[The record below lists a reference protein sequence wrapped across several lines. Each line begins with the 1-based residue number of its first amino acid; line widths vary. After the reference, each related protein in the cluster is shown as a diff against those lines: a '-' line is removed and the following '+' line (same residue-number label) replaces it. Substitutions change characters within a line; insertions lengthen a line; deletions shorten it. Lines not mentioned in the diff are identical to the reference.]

1 MSDAF
6 ELTAEIREDM
16 GKGASRRLR
25 RLADLVPAILYGG
38 DKAPTPLSLIRKD
51 LEHALEN
58 EAFYSHV
65 LTIKVGKA
73 KQKAIL
79 KDLQRHPAKDRV
91 MHADF
96 LRVSD
101 DVAIKI
107 NIPIHF
113 INEDTCA
120 GVKEEGG
127 VIQHAVTEIEVLCL
141 PGDMPE
147 YVEVDM
153 EALNIGDNVHL
164 SDVKLPKGVES
175 VALSV
180 GEEQDLMV
188 ASVAA
193 PKVVEEEE
201 EVLEA
206 AEGEEGVEGEDGAEA
221 AAEGAE
227 GADGGGDASDEETKG
242 EE

>member
-1 MSDAF
+1 MSDF
-6 ELTAEIREDM
+6 ELTAEMREDT

-25 RLADLVPAILYGG
+25 RLADQIPAILYGG
-38 DKAPTPLSLIRKD
+38 DKPPQPLTFIRKD

-65 LTIKVGKA
+65 LTLHVGKA
-73 KQKAIL
+73 KEKAIL

-107 NIPIHF
+107 NVPLHF
-113 INEDTCA
+113 INEEDA
-120 GVKEEGG
+120 PGVSQENG
-127 VIQHAVTEIEVLCL
+127 VVQHAITEIEVLCL

-147 YVEVDM
+147 FIEVDM
-153 EALNIGDNVHL
+153 AGMNVGDNIHL
-164 SDVKLPKGVES
+164 TDLKLPKGVEAT
-175 VALSV
+175 ALTH

-188 ASVAA
+188 ASIMPPV
-193 PKVVEEEE
+193 KE
-201 EVLEA
+201 EVLEELEPEVA
-206 AEGEEGVEGEDGAEA
+206 ADEVPAGDEESGDEDSGGEDA
-221 AAEGAE
+221 A
-227 GADGGGDASDEETKG
+227 GGDSEDESKD
-242 EE
+242 

>member
-25 RLADLVPAILYGG
+25 RLSDQIPAILYGG
-38 DKAPTPLSLIRKD
+38 DKPPTPLSLIRKD

-65 LTIKVGKA
+65 LTLHVGSK

-91 MHADF
+91 THADF

-101 DVAIKI
+101 NVAIKVSV
-107 NIPIHF
+107 PLHF
-113 INEDTCA
+113 INAEEA
-120 GVKEEGG
+120 PGVKLEHG
-127 VIQHAVTEIEVLCL
+127 VVQHAVNELEIQCL

-147 YVEVDM
+147 YIEVDLG
-153 EALNIGDNVHL
+153 ALNVGENVQL
-164 SDVKLPKGVES
+164 TEIKLPKGVEAT
-175 VALSV
+175 ALSH
-180 GEEQDLMV
+180 GDDNDLML
-188 ASVAA
+188 ASIMA
-193 PKVVEEEE
+193 PVKAEEEE
-201 EVLEA
+201 LAEEAAAAVDEEAAGEAPA
-206 AEGEEGVEGEDGAEA
+206 AEGDSEE
-221 AAEGAE
+221 
-227 GADGGGDASDEETKG
+227 DEEA
-242 EE
+242 